1 VSAAKA
7 LKGLSLDD
15 GKKVDIKTPNNGDYN
30 SQTSIF
36 ISNLNEAVNEAL
48 LIEEFS
54 QFGMIL
60 SCMVNLLPTPHLL
73 YRL

>member
-1 VSAAKA
+1 VVAAAKA
-7 LKGLSLDD
+7 LKGLSLEE

-36 ISNLNEAVNEAL
+36 INNLNEAVNEAI

-54 QFGMIL
+54 
-60 SCMVNLLPTPHLL
+60 
-73 YRL
+73 